1 MKTSKFLALLAWL
14 MLALFSVDVA
24 AQQAAEP
31 TVHQIYE
38 RAAGGDMRGAREM
51 IDQVLSKH
59 PGSAKAH
66 YVKAE
71 LAARDRDT
79 ATARSELQ
87 AAEQLSPGLPFAR
100 PEAVAAL
107 RSELDAPS
115 APSAAPR
122 ADTPRAGANRMG
134 APPQDTT
141 TRSAGGG
148 FPLGALLIGAIVIG
162 GVFMLMRRRRAAQG
176 PQAGPYGPGGMPMS
190 PEARRGFD
198 PAPMQGY
205 GPAMGQQPGTYGPM
219 GQPQQ
224 PGMGSSIM
232 RGVGTGLAV
241 GAGVVAA
248 QEIGRRMFD
257 HRDNDPSRNSALGGH
272 DAADSQLA
280 RDAGLGGVGLGG
292 VDPLLN
298 RDMGGQDFGIA
309 DGGGWDD
316 GGIDMGDAGGGDWDN
331 S

>member
-1 MKTSKFLALLAWL
+1 
-14 MLALFSVDVA
+14 
-24 AQQAAEP
+24 
-31 TVHQIYE
+31 
-38 RAAGGDMRGAREM
+38 MRGAREM

-87 AAEQLSPGLPFAR
+87 TAERLSPGLPFAR

-115 APSAAPR
+115 APSAASR
-122 ADTPRAGANRMG
+122 GETPRAGANRMG

-141 TRSAGGG
+141 TAPAGSG
-148 FPLGALLIGAIVIG
+148 FPLGGLLIGAIVVG
-162 GVFMLMRRRRAAQG
+162 GVFMLMRRRRAAHG
-176 PQAGPYGPGGMPMS
+176 PLGGAPGSLGAPQAGPYGPGGMPMA

-198 PAPMQGY
+198 PGTMQGY
-205 GPAMGQQPGTYGPM
+205 GPGQQPGAYGPM

-257 HRDNDPSRNSALGGH
+257 HRDNDPARNSALGDH
-272 DAADSQLA
+272 SAADSQLA

-292 VDPLLN
+292 TDPLLN

-316 GGIDMGDAGGGDWDN
+316 GGTDMGDAGGGDWDN